1 MFSNASDRSG
11 PKKGKG
17 ALKLRKRQESVERQ
31 SSARGD
37 VVEDLRT
44 TTEETSESQMW
55 IDDSFQRVLKKLVHS
70 LIDAENQLFSLQER
84 KQKLESFKSD
94 GKVPKGLK
102 ISRVAAKGR
111 NIERLQHI
119 FDGILREAE
128 SKLLDATIEALQI
141 EEQQLKD
148 GCVEEKQKVVTS
160 IEAWRSSFQS
170 SDPSLDIEAD
180 EFVKSAKSFADYFYF
195 ECAAKRT
202 SKRVAD
208 SIQKAN
214 KAAKNTER
222 MEAQFTVNEESIND
236 LVHRAVQRE
245 VSKLTPVS
253 LPVKTPQ
260 APRKTSRSRKKERS
274 SSANRSKRRD
284 LSRNGN
290 QHKTSASK
298 TSAQGRRSRSK
309 QRRQP
314 TSRKPRVN
322 FSDSRPPSVS
332 GRQQSKNVKGRGN
345 GVVK

>member
-17 ALKLRKRQESVERQ
+17 ALKLKKRHESLERQ
-31 SSARGD
+31 SSARSD
-37 VVEDLRT
+37 VVEDLRA
-44 TTEETSESQMW
+44 TTEEPTESQMW
-55 IDDSFQRVLKKLVHS
+55 IDDNFQRVLKKLVHS
-70 LIDAENQLFSLQER
+70 FIDAENQLFALQER
-84 KQKLESFKSD
+84 KQRLESLKSD

-102 ISRVAAKGR
+102 ISKVAAKGR
-111 NIERLQHI
+111 NAERLQQT

-148 GCVEEKQKVVTS
+148 GCVEEKQKIVTS
-160 IEAWRSSFQS
+160 FETWRSSFKS
-170 SDPSLDIEAD
+170 SDPALDIEAD

-208 SIQKAN
+208 NIQKAN
-214 KAAKNTER
+214 KAAKNAER
-222 MEAQFTVNEESIND
+222 MEAQFTMNEESIND
-236 LVHRAVQRE
+236 LVQRAVQQA
-245 VSKLTPVS
+245 VSKLRPVS

-260 APRKTSRSRKKERS
+260 APRKTPRSRKNERS
-274 SSANRSKRRD
+274 SSENRSKRRD
-284 LSRNGN
+284 LSRDGN
-290 QHKTSASK
+290 KRKFSTSK
-298 TSAQGRRSRSK
+298 NSAQGRRSRSI

-314 TSRKPRVN
+314 TPRKPRVS
-322 FSDSRPPSVS
+322 FSDSRSPSVTR
-332 GRQQSKNVKGRGN
+332 RQQSKNVKGRGN

>member
-44 TTEETSESQMW
+44 TTEEPPESQMW
-55 IDDSFQRVLKKLVHS
+55 IDDNFQRVLKKLVHS

-102 ISRVAAKGR
+102 IIRVAAKGR
-111 NIERLQHI
+111 NAERLQQI

-148 GCVEEKQKVVTS
+148 GWIEEKQKVVTS

-180 EFVKSAKSFADYFYF
+180 YFYF
-195 ECAAKRT
+195 ECAAAKRT

-253 LPVKTPQ
+253 LPAKTPQ

-290 QHKTSASK
+290 QHKPSASK

-309 QRRQP
+309 HRRQP

>member
-11 PKKGKG
+11 PKKGKD
-17 ALKLRKRQESVERQ
+17 ALKLKKRQESLERQ

-37 VVEDLRT
+37 VVEDLRA
-44 TTEETSESQMW
+44 TTEDPTESQMW
-55 IDDSFQRVLKKLVHS
+55 IDDNFQRVLKKLVHS
-70 LIDAENQLFSLQER
+70 FIDAENQLFALQER
-84 KQKLESFKSD
+84 KQRLESFKSD

-102 ISRVAAKGR
+102 ISNVAAKGR
-111 NIERLQHI
+111 NAERLQQT

-128 SKLLDATIEALQI
+128 SKLLDATIEALQS

-148 GCVEEKQKVVTS
+148 GCVEEKQKVFTS
-160 IEAWRSSFQS
+160 IETWRSSFKS

-208 SIQKAN
+208 SIKKAN
-214 KAAKNTER
+214 KAAKNVER

-236 LVHRAVQRE
+236 LVQRTVQRE
-245 VSKLTPVS
+245 VSKLKPVS

-260 APRKTSRSRKKERS
+260 APRKTSRSRKSERS
-274 SSANRSKRRD
+274 SSANRSERRAS
-284 LSRNGN
+284 SRDGN
-290 QHKTSASK
+290 QRKLSASK
-298 TSAQGRRSRSK
+298 SSAQGRRSRSK

-314 TSRKPRVN
+314 TPRKPRVS
-322 FSDSRPPSVS
+322 FSDSRSPSVTR
-332 GRQQSKNVKGRGN
+332 RQQSKNVKGRGN

>member
-1 MFSNASDRSG
+1 
-11 PKKGKG
+11 
-17 ALKLRKRQESVERQ
+17 
-31 SSARGD
+31 
-37 VVEDLRT
+37 
-44 TTEETSESQMW
+44 MW
-55 IDDSFQRVLKKLVHS
+55 IDDNFQRVLKKLFHS

-102 ISRVAAKGR
+102 ISRVAAK
-111 NIERLQHI
+111 
-119 FDGILREAE
+119 
-128 SKLLDATIEALQI
+128 
-141 EEQQLKD
+141 EQQLKD

-170 SDPSLDIEAD
+170 SDPSLDIKAD
-180 EFVKSAKSFADYFYF
+180 EFVKYAKSFADYFYF

-222 MEAQFTVNEESIND
+222 MEAQFNVNKESIND
-236 LVHRAVQRE
+236 LVNRAVERE

-260 APRKTSRSRKKERS
+260 APRKTSRSRKNERS

-290 QHKTSASK
+290 QHKPSASK

-309 QRRQP
+309 HRRQP
-314 TSRKPRVN
+314 RTRKPRVN

-332 GRQQSKNVKGRGN
+332 DRQQSKNVKGRGN
-345 GVVK
+345 GIVK